1 LTLYLLSIDAQVS
14 DPVWPLPL
22 TESMRGNLKSSVADL
37 VNAAEGQGGAITA
50 ALYLQEFV
58 TPRRGGGGAGAGG
71 GGTAA
76 AAGGSGEATAAAETA
91 VDGESEGKGSGDGAG
106 KEAKDKMV
114 WVHVDMP
121 GATMGLR
128 TAYAFVN
135 EVARS

>member
-1 LTLYLLSIDAQVS
+1 M
-14 DPVWPLPL
+14 PL

-58 TPRRGGGGAGAGG
+58 TPRRSGGGGGAGG

-76 AAGGSGEATAAAETA
+76 GGGSGEATAAAETA
-91 VDGESEGKGSGDGAG
+91 VDGESEGKGPGNGAG